1 MSIIRKYIP
10 DFLTAMNLVCGLIAI
25 LFAFGGRP
33 DLAFL
38 LMIAAALFDFSDG
51 FAARALHSYSD
62 MGKELDSLCDLVS
75 FGVLPAVLLHLQMK
89 QSSGDSWVCWIPL
102 LVAVFS
108 ALRLAKFNVDER
120 QHSSFI
126 GLPTPASAMICAAL
140 CHYVYCNPGSLLAS
154 LASGKVLI
162 PALSV
167 CLCGLMVC
175 GLPMF
180 AMKFHRDDSRTVKGK
195 RLALVVAAV
204 ACAVVCAVTGQTWSL
219 AVLSVFVVYILLNII
234 FAVFGV

>member
-33 DLAFL
+33 DTAFL
-38 LMIAAALFDFSDG
+38 MMIAAAVFDFSDG

-89 QSSGDSWVCWIPL
+89 SASGDSWVCWIPL
-102 LVAVFS
+102 IVAVFS

-140 CHYVYCNPGSLLAS
+140 CHYIYFNPGGVVA
-154 LASGKVLI
+154 AWVSGKVFI
-162 PALSV
+162 PVLSV
-167 CLCGLMVC
+167 CLSALMVC
-175 GLPMF
+175 GIPMF
-180 AMKFHRDDSRTVKGK
+180 AMKFHREDSRIVKGK
-195 RLALVVAAV
+195 RLALLAVALVSAVLCAAFGLTWSAAV
-204 ACAVVCAVTGQTWSL
+204 LLIFAM
-219 AVLSVFVVYILLNII
+219 YILMNVI
-234 FAVFGV
+234 FAIFRV